1 MTKKVEDWLVDTLLD
16 WAETF
21 VDTSLEPDERES
33 GSYCYDVISDLAY
46 RLMNTYF
53 NTLCDK
59 ERGDVLFHLYQKFSG
74 HNEELD
80 DVVMRW
86 QLGGEVSK
94 EEFEEEIVKI
104 YNLTKDL

>member
-1 MTKKVEDWLVDTLLD
+1 MTKKIEDWLVDTLMS

-21 VDTSLEPDERES
+21 VDTNQEPYGVGD
-33 GSYCYDVISDLAY
+33 GSFDMLCDLAY

-80 DVVMRW
+80 DIVMRW

-104 YNLTKDL
+104 YNLAKDL